1 MTENRAIFLD
11 SILLCLRNDGIIDYE
26 ITFDSDEQ
34 RVSELTYLTNRL
46 FIQPL
51 AMHFEDELL
60 RFEITRRGTEFY
72 ANGGF
77 QSEYRNEQNIIFDR
91 YLERKSKK
99 WAIINS
105 KWSLAIS
112 ILAFV
117 LSIIALFKDEIMG
130 IFLKK

>member
-46 FIQPL
+46 FIQPM